1 MPRILLAALAALIL
15 VLPASAEGKS
25 GLRLRGTVTAVHPA
39 NNLLNVRSGR
49 LAHVLRA
56 PGSLARIRVGTRV
69 ELRGTTLRRHG
80 NGSRVLARG
89 VVIVS
94 SVVLASHVPAPDPDD
109 ADEEEI
115 DLDDDELEVKGTLT
129 SLSPLAVTAAGFT
142 FTCTVPAGVSLHGF
156 AVGDFVEMTCD
167 RVHGTWILRELE
179 HEDDEDDDEN
189 CGPGNVDDDDD
200 DDDDSSGPGN
210 VVADDDDDD
219 NCGPGN
225 DDDDDDDEDNED
237 NEDNSGPGGGDD
249 DD

>member
-15 VLPASAEGKS
+15 VIPATAEGKS

-39 NNLLNVRSGR
+39 NNLLNVRSER

-89 VVIVS
+89 VAIVS
-94 SVVLASHVPAPDPDD
+94 SVVVASHAPAPDPDD

-115 DLDDDELEVKGTLT
+115 DLDDDELEVKGTLK
-129 SLSPLAVTAAGFT
+129 SLSPLTVTAAGFG
-142 FTCTVPAGVSLHGF
+142 FTCTVPAGMSLQGF

-179 HEDDEDDDEN
+179 HEDDEDEDDN
-189 CGPGNVDDDDD
+189 SGPGNVDDDDDDNSGPGSDDDD
-200 DDDDSSGPGN
+200 DDDDSSGPG
-210 VVADDDDDD
+210 
-219 NCGPGN
+219 
-225 DDDDDDDEDNED
+225 
-237 NEDNSGPGGGDD
+237 GGDD

>member
-1 MPRILLAALAALIL
+1 MTHPPPKGHTVPRIVLAALAALI
-15 VLPASAEGKS
+15 VILPATAEGKS

-56 PGSLARIRVGTRV
+56 PDSLARIKVGMRV

-94 SVVLASHVPAPDPDD
+94 SVVVASHAPAPDPDD

-115 DLDDDELEVKGTLT
+115 DLDDDELEVKGTLK

-142 FTCTVPAGVSLHGF
+142 FTCTVPAGMSLHGF
-156 AVGDFVEMTCD
+156 AVGNFVEMTCD
-167 RVHGTWILRELE
+167 RVNGTWILRELE
-179 HEDDEDDDEN
+179 HEDDDEDEDN
-189 CGPGNVDDDDD
+189 RSGPGDN
-200 DDDDSSGPGN
+200 DDDDS
-210 VVADDDDDD
+210 
-219 NCGPGN
+219 
-225 DDDDDDDEDNED
+225 
-237 NEDNSGPGGGDD
+237 SGPGGGDD

>member
-80 NGSRVLARG
+80 NGSRLLARN
-89 VVIVS
+89 V
-94 SVVLASHVPAPDPDD
+94 SVVRSQPLAQAGSPASAPRADD
-109 ADEEEI
+109 EI
-115 DLDDDELEVKGTLT
+115 EVDDDELEVKGTLT

-237 NEDNSGPGGGDD
+237 NSGPGGGDD
-249 DD
+249 DE

>member
-179 HEDDEDDDEN
+179 HEDDEDDDDN

-200 DDDDSSGPGN
+200 DDSSGPGN
-210 VVADDDDDD
+210 GDDDGNDDD
-219 NCGPGN
+219 CGPGN
-225 DDDDDDDEDNED
+225 DDDDDDDDS
-237 NEDNSGPGGGDD
+237 SGPGGGDD
-249 DD
+249 DDDD